1 MTKFDTT
8 QITWERNQV
17 ATKRWY
23 RQKNMLYS
31 RVRSPA
37 ELLLPCAVIQYQR
50 HVSKWDANVPTCI
63 SSLFFSFTFTFA
75 FFSLP
80 YDHIIL
86 QYPYYNNQERWIL
99 QIYPITMTSWL
110 TFSWMVC
117 SCGSRQ
123 PRWMRCDDDD
133 LGFPP
138 TKSWILSNAT
148 FLWRK
153 APAMRLLNSF
163 SKSIF
168 FLLGSMCFVRV
179 CVYVFLLFVYP
190 FISKTRSEWIRHP
203 LFSLF
208 YPRGYI

>member
-1 MTKFDTT
+1 MALFFSTQQRLTLLSMNTSHIPYLFSSPYHMHDGGAHTHVCYQRYRIRLFWLWMKLMTKFDTT

-63 SSLFFSFTFTFA
+63 SSLFSFTFTFLHS
-75 FFSLP
+75 FSLP

-86 QYPYYNNQERWIL
+86 QYPYHNNQERWIL
-99 QIYPITMTSWL
+99 QIYPITMTSWP
-110 TFSWMVC
+110 TSSWMAC

-123 PRWMRCDDDD
+123 PR
-133 LGFPP
+133 
-138 TKSWILSNAT
+138 
-148 FLWRK
+148 
-153 APAMRLLNSF
+153 
-163 SKSIF
+163 
-168 FLLGSMCFVRV
+168 
-179 CVYVFLLFVYP
+179 
-190 FISKTRSEWIRHP
+190 
-203 LFSLF
+203 
-208 YPRGYI
+208 